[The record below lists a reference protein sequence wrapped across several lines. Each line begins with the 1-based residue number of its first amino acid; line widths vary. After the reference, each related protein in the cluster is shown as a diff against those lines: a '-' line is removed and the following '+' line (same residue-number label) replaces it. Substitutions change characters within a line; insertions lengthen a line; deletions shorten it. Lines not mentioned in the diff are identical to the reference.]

1 LPQLCDTEAGT
12 KPVNMADKD
21 NDWLHEVRPVPR
33 KKVLDDMGHAR
44 VMMILKNQRLE
55 IEEVIETIQ
64 DNINQW
70 RSDLDVC
77 IPELKSILYGLMED
91 HFSFIKHLA
100 SMLGG
105 EHPMIRIIDKE
116 SDHLIN
122 AANEMMYQANVII
135 REDET
140 STQITMLLWP
150 TSQGLEHQGQQP
162 PMV

>member
-1 LPQLCDTEAGT
+1 
-12 KPVNMADKD
+12 MADMD
-21 NDWLHEVRPVPR
+21 SDRLHYGHPLPR
-33 KKVLDDMGHAR
+33 RKVIDDMGHAG
-44 VMMILKNQRLE
+44 VMMILKNQRIE

-77 IPELKSILYGLMED
+77 IPELQRILYDLMED

-122 AANEMMYQANVII
+122 AA
-135 REDET
+135 T
-140 STQITMLLWP
+140 
-150 TSQGLEHQGQQP
+150 
-162 PMV
+162 